1 MYKQQLFMKGAKGII
16 KCKGTLIPTMS
27 GSGRCGAGTRS
38 NSARMDDYLL
48 SLVKGVSLRQK
59 QPKKPKAS
67 RATGGALKFIR

>member
-1 MYKQQLFMKGAKGII
+1 MQKELPNA
-16 KCKGTLIPTMS
+16 KGTLIPTVS

-67 RATGGALKFIR
+67 RATGGVLKFIR

>member
-1 MYKQQLFMKGAKGII
+1 MYKQQLFMKGTKGFI
-16 KCKGTLIPTMS
+16 KCRGTLIPTMS

-38 NSARMDDYLL
+38 SSARMDDYLL